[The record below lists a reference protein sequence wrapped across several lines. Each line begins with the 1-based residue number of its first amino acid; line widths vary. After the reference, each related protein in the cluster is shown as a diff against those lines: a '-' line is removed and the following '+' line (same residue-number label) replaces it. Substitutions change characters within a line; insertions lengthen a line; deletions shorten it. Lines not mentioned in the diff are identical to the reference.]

1 MVALAAGLKKNAEAM
16 KQAVARREGLLSETE
31 DAVEDS
37 LVKAKKSS
45 KESKSLK
52 VKCALADATWKWQY
66 ASDPRLSPHV
76 GDHLTFW
83 MVLDVCTIES
93 LEY

>member
-1 MVALAAGLKKNAEAM
+1 MQESLTEEMVALAAGLKKNAEAM

-52 VKCALADATWKWQY
+52 VKY
-66 ASDPRLSPHV
+66 AFIQLRSTEYAGLS
-76 GDHLTFW
+76 
-83 MVLDVCTIES
+83 
-93 LEY
+93 

>member
-52 VKCALADATWKWQY
+52 VK
-66 ASDPRLSPHV
+66 
-76 GDHLTFW
+76 
-83 MVLDVCTIES
+83 
-93 LEY
+93 

>member
-37 LVKAKKSS
+37 LVKAKRSS

-52 VKCALADATWKWQY
+52 VKYVMSNAPVALAIFMFLNQRT
-66 ASDPRLSPHV
+66 V
-76 GDHLTFW
+76 
-83 MVLDVCTIES
+83 
-93 LEY
+93 